1 MGQRME
7 SAEQSKVAVVG
18 AAGRFPG
25 AASLGDYWRLLVEGR
40 VAAAEPDAS
49 RGDLWKAAH
58 DPVLGR
64 KITTLRAGYL
74 ADVAGFDAEYFSV
87 SPREASKLDPQQ
99 RLLLEVTHDALED
112 GGITRAE
119 LRRSNVGV
127 FIGVG
132 SSDYMSLDSGQKQH
146 VDGYFGIGNSHNL
159 LAGRISYFLNLKGP
173 SLAID
178 TACSSS
184 LTALHF
190 AMQSLRGGE
199 IDMAIVGGVNVILS
213 PDLPLAFS
221 QAKML
226 SPSGRC
232 KTFSAD
238 ADGYGRAEGVAV
250 VILRRVDGD
259 ALARHPVRCFIASTA
274 INQDGRS
281 NGIAAP
287 NGASQIRVIRAAL
300 ERARLSP
307 ADIAY
312 VEAHGTGTP
321 LGDAI
326 ELNALQEVFGATPGA
341 PCFVGSAKASIGHAE
356 AAAGLCG
363 LLKGMLI
370 LEHGVIPPHPVQRPH
385 APFFLEEDC
394 ALRIA
399 EHAQPLPGHLR
410 HVGISSFGFGGSNAH
425 VVLERHLAPER
436 VAGETGR
443 PVLLPLSSHFAAGLA
458 EDADALAAHLGA
470 SEGALEPLAD
480 TLMFAREHLT
490 HRRSCVARTRDEAIK
505 SLQEERTRAAPLP
518 VVAGEKP
525 KVAFMFTGQGSQ
537 FFGMGRGLYEASGP
551 FQDAFNRCDEL
562 TLQHAGVSVARLVYG
577 TADGG
582 DERLTSDT
590 HAAQLSL
597 FAFEYALASLWTA
610 LGVTPAFAIGHS
622 VGELVAHTVSGS
634 LTLSD
639 GLALVH
645 ERGRLMQSVSHD
657 GAMVAVSM
665 DLAAL
670 TALLHEQGDSLH
682 VAAVNGRQRVVIS
695 GERRAVER
703 LGQRLEREQVRYRM
717 LRTRHA
723 FHSPIFDDA
732 AARLAERSR
741 SVAISAGAF
750 PVVGNVD
757 GAVVPSSALGGEYW
771 GRHIALPVQFS
782 KGVETLTAL
791 GAQVFLEIGPDRV
804 LSQLVAADHGAR
816 VRALSS
822 AVRDQDGQESL
833 LRAVGAMYELGFDLD
848 FAPLGHAAPPGRI
861 SLPARRLARK
871 RYWTASSAE
880 PDAPVPGE
888 EGTSDPRGPPA
899 SVSPAER
906 PSREQA
912 VLIEAVAPNEP
923 GATVHALIERQIH
936 VMRQQLALLDD
947 Q

>member
-1 MGQRME
+1 MGQRMT
-7 SAEQSKVAVVG
+7 SAEQGRFAVVG

-25 AASLGDYWRLLVEGR
+25 AADLGEYWRLLVEGR

-49 RGDLWKAAH
+49 RGDLWKAAR
-58 DPVLGR
+58 DPVLGP

-74 ADVAGFDAEYFSV
+74 SDVAGFDAEYFSV
-87 SPREASKLDPQQ
+87 SPREALKLDPQQ

-119 LRRSNVGV
+119 LQRSNVGV

-199 IDMAIVGGVNVILS
+199 IDLAIVGGVNVILS
-213 PDLPLAFS
+213 ADLPLAFS

-232 KTFSAD
+232 KTFSAE

-250 VILRRVDGD
+250 VVLRRVASE

-287 NGASQIRVIRAAL
+287 NGASQIRVIRSAL
-300 ERARLSP
+300 ERAGLSP

-326 ELNALQEVFGATPGA
+326 ELNALQEVFGGAPGA
-341 PCFVGSAKASIGHAE
+341 SCFVGSAKASIGHAE

-385 APFFLEEDC
+385 APFFRADDC

-399 EHAQPLPGHLR
+399 EQALPLPEHLR

-425 VVLERHLAPER
+425 VVLERHVPQGLAA
-436 VAGETGR
+436 VETGR
-443 PVLLPLSSHFAAGLA
+443 PVLLPLSSHFAGGLA
-458 EDADALAAHLGA
+458 EDAAALASHLAA
-470 SEGALEPLAD
+470 SEGALEPVSD
-480 TLMFAREHLT
+480 TLMFTREHLT
-490 HRRSCVARTRDEAIK
+490 HRRSCVARTRAEAIEALRK
-505 SLQEERTRAAPLP
+505 EHAQAAPLP
-518 VVAGEKP
+518 VAAGEKP

-537 FFGMGRGLYEASGP
+537 YVGMGRDLYEAPGP
-551 FQDAFNRCDEL
+551 FRDAFDACDAL
-562 TLQHAGVSVARLVYG
+562 ILQRAGVSMAQLVYG
-577 TADGG
+577 PAEGG
-582 DERLTSDT
+582 NERLTGDT

-610 LGVTPAFAIGHS
+610 LGVTPAFGIGHS

-634 LTLSD
+634 LSLAD
-639 GLALVH
+639 GVALVD

-665 DLAAL
+665 DLASL
-670 TALLHEQGDSLH
+670 TALLRELGEPLH
-682 VAAVNGRQRVVIS
+682 VAAVNGRQRVVVS
-695 GERRAVER
+695 GERQVVEH
-703 LGQRLEREQVRYRM
+703 LCKRLEREQVRFRA

-723 FHSPIFDDA
+723 FHSPTFDDA

-741 SVAISAGAF
+741 NLAIGAGAF
-750 PVVGNVD
+750 PVVGNLD
-757 GAVVPSSALGGEYW
+757 GAVVPPGALGGDYW
-771 GRHIALPVQFS
+771 GRHIAMPVQFS
-782 KGVETLTAL
+782 RGVETLTGL

-822 AVRDQDGQESL
+822 VVRDRDARESL

-871 RYWTASSAE
+871 RYWTASATDLSAPMPSAPVHVTPAHPPPRERAVIPDTGTHGE
-880 PDAPVPGE
+880 PDA
-888 EGTSDPRGPPA
+888 A
-899 SVSPAER
+899 
-906 PSREQA
+906 
-912 VLIEAVAPNEP
+912 
-923 GATVHALIERQIH
+923 VHALIDRQIN

>member
-1 MGQRME
+1 ME

-25 AASLGDYWRLLVEGR
+25 AASLEDYWRLLVDGR

-259 ALARHPVRCFIASTA
+259 APARPPVRCFIASTA

-326 ELNALQEVFGATPGA
+326 ELNALQEVFGGTPGA

-385 APFFLEEDC
+385 APFFLAEDC

-399 EHAQPLPGHLR
+399 EQAQPLPGHLR

-425 VVLERHLAPER
+425 VVLERHLSPER

-443 PVLLPLSSHFAAGLA
+443 PVLFPLSSHFAAGLA
-458 EDADALAAHLGA
+458 EDADALAAHLGT

-490 HRRSCVARTRDEAIK
+490 HRRVCVARTRAEAIK
-505 SLQEERTRAAPLP
+505 ALREERASTTPLLVAP
-518 VVAGEKP
+518 GEKP

-537 FFGMGRGLYEASGP
+537 FVGMGRELYEASGP
-551 FQDAFNRCDEL
+551 FRAAFDRCDAL
-562 TLQHAGVSVARLVYG
+562 ILQHAGLSVARLVYG
-577 TADGG
+577 PAEGG
-582 DERLTSDT
+582 DERLTGDT

-634 LTLSD
+634 LTLGD
-639 GLALVH
+639 GVALVH

-670 TALLHEQGDSLH
+670 TALLHEQGDPLH
-682 VAAVNGRQRVVIS
+682 VAAVNGRQRVVLS

-703 LGQRLEREQVRYRM
+703 LCQRLEREQVRYRM

-723 FHSPIFDDA
+723 FHSPTFDDA
-732 AARLAERSR
+732 AARLTEHSR
-741 SVAISAGAF
+741 SFAISAGAF

-782 KGVETLTAL
+782 KGIETLTGL
-791 GAQVFLEIGPDRV
+791 GAQVFLELGPDRV

-816 VRALSS
+816 VRAMSS
-822 AVRDQDGQESL
+822 AVRDRDGQESL

-848 FAPLGHAAPPGRI
+848 FAPLGHAAPPGRV

-871 RYWTASSAE
+871 RYWTASSTEA
-880 PDAPVPGE
+880 DAPVPGT
-888 EGTSDPRGPPA
+888 EGTPEIRVPRGPPT
-899 SVSPAER
+899 SVALAER
-906 PSREQA
+906 PPRERTVIPDA
-912 VLIEAVAPNEP
+912 VEHEEP
-923 GATVHALIERQIH
+923 GAAVHALIERQIH